1 MPGYSDYLHPLNG
14 THLIGVGKDAST
26 DGRVRGL
33 KLALF
38 DASTPAY
45 PAEAYSLTIGD
56 RQTHSAALDD
66 HKAFAFD
73 SSACLLTLPMR
84 LYLSGACPTTPETI
98 GDHSWPKL
106 VWQGAVLWRVGER
119 SFELQGLVPHYDPS
133 AARPP
138 PVSTPS
144 IRAACTDTCY
154 SASDGAC
161 DDGGTGA
168 EFATCAGGS
177 DCDDCGE
184 PAAGVID
191 AGSGGATQLPS
202 CPRYELPAC
211 AGSVSTAVVRAIYMN
226 ASVLY
231 TISAGRIRADSIE
244 TMLSLTRTAIEVMEA
259 TSATAAPAVAAWEAA
274 LAGSRLAEI
283 SLPHAMCGEYG
294 SMPRLD
300 VAPEPLESR
309 LSEVASPA
317 ARASAAGRS
326 SAPLCECVCTSSCD
340 LRGATQIT
348 AARAVLGL

>member
-45 PAEAYSLTIGD
+45 PAEAYSLTVGD

-73 SSACLLTLPMR
+73 TSMRLLTLPVR
-84 LYLSGACPTTPETI
+84 LYLSGACPTTPETS
-98 GDHSWPKL
+98 GDQSWPQL
-106 VWQGAVLWRVGER
+106 VWQGAVTWRVGER
-119 SFELQGLVPHYDPS
+119 TFELQGLVPHYDPS
-133 AARPP
+133 TARPP
-138 PVSTPS
+138 PPS
-144 IRAACTDTCY
+144 LRAACTDTCY

-161 DDGGTGA
+161 DDGGPGA
-168 EFATCAGGS
+168 EFATCDGGS
-177 DCDDCGE
+177 DCGDCGE
-184 PAAGVID
+184 PADGVID
-191 AGSGGATQLPS
+191 AGSGGVTELPS
-202 CPRYELPAC
+202 CPRNVLPTC
-211 AGSVSTAVVRAIYMN
+211 AGGVSTAVVRAIYMN

-244 TMLSLTRTAIEVMEA
+244 TMLSLTRTAIEVMET

-283 SLPHAMCGEYG
+283 SLPHAMCGEHG
-294 SMPRLD
+294 RMPGLD

-309 LSEVASPA
+309 LSEVVSPA
-317 ARASAAGRS
+317 AAAAGRS

-340 LRGATQIT
+340 LRGATQIA